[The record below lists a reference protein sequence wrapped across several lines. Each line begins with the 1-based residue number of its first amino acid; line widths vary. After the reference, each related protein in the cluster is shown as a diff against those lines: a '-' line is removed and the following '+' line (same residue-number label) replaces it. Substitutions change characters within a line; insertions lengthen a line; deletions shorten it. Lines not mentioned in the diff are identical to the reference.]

1 MKYYLVFTRLE
12 APLAE
17 PLPGEIKAANIV
29 NEGCDLCL
37 FDVTGTKI
45 KWCAK
50 HNAMDREHLILIVRK
65 IDVIENVTP
74 AEVEVAAIAAAEA
87 TWAEE
92 LVAVP
97 A

>member
-1 MKYYLVFTRLE
+1 
-12 APLAE
+12 
-17 PLPGEIKAANIV
+17 
-29 NEGCDLCL
+29 
-37 FDVTGTKI
+37 
-45 KWCAK
+45 
-50 HNAMDREHLILIVRK
+50 MDREHLILIVRK